1 MDVSAIVTTLPA
13 MQVRTSSNTA
23 QMSMIFIWFGLG
35 NAVGVMLIN
44 PLFDRLNGMFLLS
57 LFFLIMGVFASVAPT
72 WTSLAAFQA
81 LAALVVTLCSIIIT
95 GN

>member
-1 MDVSAIVTTLPA
+1 MNLGAVTTTLPA

-23 QMSMIFIWFGLG
+23 QMAMIFIWFGLG

-44 PLFDRLNGMFLLS
+44 PLFDRLNNMLLLS
-57 LFFLIMGVFASVAPT
+57 VCCLLMGVFAALAPT

-81 LAALVVTLCSIIIT
+81 LAALIVTLCSIIIT